1 MLRNGS
7 GRGANAQQCNL
18 RSIVRL
24 AVRSHRLR
32 ASATSATGPSAK
44 PASSRIRR
52 AGCAQFLAS
61 YWNRLNFVPA
71 NGYTVQAM
79 HLDCRTMLGP
89 MVKVQSAETLHR
101 LLAYLGATPAQLADL
116 ADCTR
121 RWGQGTVQITLVSGR
136 RNLLRLHKWLE
147 S

>member
-1 MLRNGS
+1 VSVQTKDAVARTTSHEGDIQPWLNF
-7 GRGANAQQCNL
+7 
-18 RSIVRL
+18 RL
-24 AVRSHRLR
+24 PRKISVNDSDR
-32 ASATSATGPSAK
+32 TSTL
-44 PASSRIRR
+44 
-52 AGCAQFLAS
+52 FLLADG
-61 YWNRLNFVPA
+61 NFVPA

-101 LLAYLGATPAQLADL
+101 LLAYLGATLAQLADL